1 MISVSMQFACAVLAI
16 PPLTS
21 GAGFLH
27 GTKGRH
33 FAVQG
38 ASLSELHTAISEVFG
53 CGEQSNPSRLP
64 AIRSSIEFIW
74 HAIPKNQKGLVE
86 WRLLRYVAHRYFMK
100 ESSLMVRGFEPSKPV
115 NESRAGSAH
124 VLDSKMPLIAEKLM
138 GGREATEGFSLDDVV
153 AMIAVLEQLIFD
165 SESFLL
171 ENLYEQ
177 MHTRISARIGQQEL
191 AQLMQQYLVH
201 WMFDSDQETLDEVK
215 HNTSLLPELVNH
227 WDDTSDLVAGMV
239 KSMEFS
245 RQRTPSLGQGNA
257 AMAQSYSFDDA
268 HQIAGKL
275 TRSFASYWETEC
287 QTIKKALVDMDTSG
301 TGRVL
306 LKDFYGFNLDGD
318 WRFGE
323 SESYLRELGA
333 LDDFSRLGPQVV
345 IPNYMQA
352 ASNCIVS
359 NPNYNVCCMN
369 ECEDIL
375 GDIEVAVGAPTATVD
390 QILRLVGNMSSL
402 DDRPIRVDTGYA
414 SQLQSIA
421 EVHNGKVPLHGRL
434 FAQWLHYMFP
444 HECAFPHRSG
454 TVRAL
459 SPAERGDDSL
469 ASMDEVERH
478 ASANITYEEFAANAE
493 LDAMSQWAEDE
504 ELLADYSMHL
514 HGPPQRNQPLITG
527 SVALLLAAAVLTLAV
542 KLPGYK
548 AVIMS
553 GRPEQNGK
561 LHFV

>member
-1 MISVSMQFACAVLAI
+1 MLFAFALLAR
-16 PPLTS
+16 PPLAS
-21 GAGFLH
+21 SAGFLH

-74 HAIPKNQKGLVE
+74 RAIPKNQKGLVE

-100 ESSLMVRGFEPSKPV
+100 ESSLMVRGFEPTKLV
-115 NESRAGSAH
+115 NESNAGSAH
-124 VLDSKMPLIAEKLM
+124 VLDSEMPLIAEKLM
-138 GGREATEGFSLDDVV
+138 NGREATEGFSLDDAV

-165 SESFLL
+165 SESSLL
-171 ENLYEQ
+171 ESLYGE
-177 MHTRISARIGQQEL
+177 MHTRISERIGQEEL
-191 AQLMQQYLVH
+191 TSLMQQYLIH
-201 WMFDSDQETLDEVK
+201 WMFHSDKETLEDVLQ
-215 HNTSLLPELVNH
+215 NRSLLPETVNH

-239 KSMEFS
+239 QSMEFS

-257 AMAQSYSFDDA
+257 AMAQSYSFGDA
-268 HQIAGKL
+268 HEIAGKL

-287 QTIKKALVDMDTSG
+287 QTIKKTLVHMDTFG

-306 LKDFYGFNLDGD
+306 LKHFYGSNLDGD

-333 LDDFSRLGPQVV
+333 VDDSSGRGPQVI

-359 NPNYNVCCMN
+359 NHNYNVCCMN

-390 QILRLVGNMSSL
+390 QILQLVGNMSSL
-402 DDRPIRVDTGYA
+402 DDRPVRVDTGYA

-421 EVHNGKVPLHGRL
+421 EVHKGKVPLHGRL
-434 FAQWLHYMFP
+434 FAQWLHYVFP

-459 SPAERGDDSL
+459 APAERGDDSL
-469 ASMDEVERH
+469 ASQDEVKRH
-478 ASANITYEEFAANAE
+478 ASANITSDEFAANAE
-493 LDAMSQWAEDE
+493 LDAMSQWTEDE
-504 ELLADYSMHL
+504 ELLVDYSIHL
-514 HGPPQRNQPLITG
+514 HGPPHRNQPLIIG
-527 SVALLLAAAVLTLAV
+527 SVALLLAATALTLAA

-548 AVIMS
+548 AVVVS
-553 GRPEQNGK
+553 CGPEQNGK